1 MSANFDSI
9 RFHDQRKRIFVTQLR
24 EDEEEVEEETSHGEE
39 SNNVIQRFPV
49 VREKAGQL
57 IETGF
62 RTHQK
67 TLLLKRQNE
76 LHRVDAE
83 FNQTRSEF
91 KAKMDKYRKQE
102 EHLIRERR
110 KLTERVN
117 NFEKF
122 IDENNA
128 KKTRA
133 VLKYEKESKLKN
145 QKEDELRS
153 MKMNVEKLQ
162 NRLSTLKRKIA
173 KYQIYEQFLMSAVD
187 ELPEDYLESSDN
199 MVSSLMQRYQT
210 LIEMNESIQEHREV
224 LNEKV
229 KECQQILQD
238 SSYDAAQNLLLHNK
252 ELAECRE
259 RFEILHNENTE
270 KETNNIQKKQK
281 LISSSEELGEILLA
295 IENLSSFCGSKN
307 VEEKFSTPEL
317 KLKLISTYLQ
327 DREDVYQMTCQLIQ
341 QSLPQQPT
349 QNSSKPSTQS
359 STRSSRS
366 R

>member
-238 SSYDAAQNLLLHNK
+238 SSYDAAQNLL
-252 ELAECRE
+252 
-259 RFEILHNENTE
+259 
-270 KETNNIQKKQK
+270 
-281 LISSSEELGEILLA
+281 SEELGEILLA

>member
-162 NRLSTLKRKIA
+162 NRLSKLKRKIA

-224 LNEKV
+224 LNEKM

-238 SSYDAAQNLLLHNK
+238 ASYDAAQNLL
-252 ELAECRE
+252 
-259 RFEILHNENTE
+259 
-270 KETNNIQKKQK
+270 
-281 LISSSEELGEILLA
+281 SEELGEILLA